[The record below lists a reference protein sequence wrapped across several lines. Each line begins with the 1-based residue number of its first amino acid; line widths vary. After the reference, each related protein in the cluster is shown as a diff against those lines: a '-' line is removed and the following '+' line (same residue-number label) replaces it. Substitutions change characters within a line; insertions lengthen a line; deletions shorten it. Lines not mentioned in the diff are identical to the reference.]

1 MSLRRWLTQV
11 SALMTKEWKQLYR
24 DRALL
29 SFVIFIFTL
38 DILLASGAPALDLKE
53 TPIGVIDRDHSSVSR
68 ELIYRLPAQQF
79 SVVPLADQD
88 KVVSRAL
95 ERGELRGVLTIPHG
109 FENDLLRAQSPALQL
124 VVDAS
129 DANLGFL
136 LSSYT
141 ERILLTLSSDIV
153 GAQAAARGQPV
164 VIPQIVTQPR
174 TRFNPSLTEAW
185 YATLSELLTMVTV
198 ACILLPAAALVREKE
213 RGTVEQLLVSP
224 LSPLQIVLAKAF
236 AMTSV
241 VLLGSLVA
249 VGVIMNQLVGVPFVG
264 SPWVFFSLIALYAIT
279 SSGLGVLASTFARNS
294 GQVGLIVVL
303 LVMPIIMLSGTW
315 SLRESMP
322 LWLQNMVAF
331 SPMTYFVDMAYGVL
345 LKGSDLAALW
355 PKALKMSLLGLAFWA
370 LGVFRFQRQFR

>member
-38 DILLASGAPALDLKE
+38 DILLASGAPALDLKQ
-53 TPIGVIDRDHSSVSR
+53 TPIGIIDRDHSTLSR
-68 ELIYRLPAQQF
+68 ELIYKLPAQQF
-79 SVVPLADQD
+79 TVVPMADQD
-88 KVVSRAL
+88 QAVSHAL

-109 FENDLLRAQSPALQL
+109 FEKDLLRAQSPALQL

-141 ERILLTLSSDIV
+141 ERILFTLSGELVS
-153 GAQAAARGQPV
+153 GQAAAQGRPV
-164 VIPQIVTQPR
+164 VLPQIDIQSR

-249 VGVIMNQLVGVPFVG
+249 VGLVMHQLVGVPFVG

-322 LWLQNMVAF
+322 DWLQNMVAF
-331 SPMTYFVDMAYGVL
+331 SPMTYFVDIAYGVL
-345 LKGSDLAALW
+345 LKGSDLAVLW
-355 PKALKMSLLGLAFWA
+355 PKALKMSMLGLAFWA
-370 LGVFRFQRQFR
+370 LGVYRFQRQFR

>member
-1 MSLRRWLTQV
+1 MSLHRWLTQV

-38 DILLASGAPALDLKE
+38 DILLASGAPALDLKQ
-53 TPIGVIDRDHSSVSR
+53 TPIGIIDRDHSALSR
-68 ELIYRLPAQQF
+68 ELIYKLPAQQF
-79 SVVPLADQD
+79 TVVPMADQEQA
-88 KVVSRAL
+88 VSHAL

-109 FENDLLRAQSPALQL
+109 FEKDLLRAQSPALQL

-141 ERILLTLSSDIV
+141 ERILFTLV
-153 GAQAAARGQPV
+153 GELIGGQAAAQGVPV
-164 VIPQIVTQPR
+164 VLPQVDIQRR
-174 TRFNPSLTEAW
+174 TRFNPSLTESW

-249 VGVIMNQLVGVPFVG
+249 VGLVMHQLVGVPFVG
-264 SPWVFFSLIALYAIT
+264 SPGVFFTLIALYAIT

-345 LKGSDLAALW
+345 LKGSELSVLW
-355 PKALKMSLLGLAFWA
+355 PKALKMSLLGLAFWV
-370 LGVFRFQRQFR
+370 LGVYRFQRQFR

>member
-38 DILLASGAPALDLKE
+38 DILLASGAPALDLKQ
-53 TPIGVIDRDHSSVSR
+53 TPIGIIDRDHSTLSR
-68 ELIYRLPAQQF
+68 ELIYKLPAQQF
-79 SVVPLADQD
+79 TVVPMADQD
-88 KVVSRAL
+88 QAVSHAL

-109 FENDLLRAQSPALQL
+109 FEKDLLRAQSPALQL

-249 VGVIMNQLVGVPFVG
+249 VGLVMHQLVGVPFVG

-322 LWLQNMVAF
+322 DWLQNMVAF
-331 SPMTYFVDMAYGVL
+331 SPMTYFVDIAYGVL
-345 LKGSDLAALW
+345 LKGSDMAVLW
-355 PKALKMSLLGLAFWA
+355 PKALKMSMLGLAFWA
-370 LGVFRFQRQFR
+370 LGVYRFQRQFR

>member
-53 TPIGVIDRDHSSVSR
+53 TPIGIIDRDHSTLSR
-68 ELIYRLPAQQF
+68 ELIYRLPKQQF
-79 SVVPLADQD
+79 TIVPLADDDQH
-88 KVVSRAL
+88 VSRAL
-95 ERGELRGVLTIPHG
+95 ERGELRGVLTLPHG
-109 FENDLLRAQSPALQL
+109 FERDLLRAQSPSLQL

-141 ERILLTLSSDIV
+141 ERILFTLV
-153 GAQAAARGQPV
+153 GELIGGQAAAQGQPV
-164 VIPQIVTQPR
+164 VLPQIDIQPR
-174 TRFNPSLTEAW
+174 TRFNPSLTESW

-249 VGVIMNQLVGVPFVG
+249 VGIVMHQLVGVPFVG
-264 SPWVFFSLIALYAIT
+264 SPWVFFTLIALYAIT

-322 LWLQNMVAF
+322 SWLQNMVAF
-331 SPMTYFVDMAYGVL
+331 SPMTYFVDIAYGVL
-345 LKGSDLAALW
+345 LKGSDLTVLW
-355 PKALKMSLLGLAFWA
+355 PKAMKMALLGLVFWA
-370 LGVFRFQRQFR
+370 LGVYRFQRQFR

>member
-1 MSLRRWLTQV
+1 MNLRRWFTQV

-29 SFVIFIFTL
+29 GFVIFIFTL

-53 TPIGVIDRDHSSVSR
+53 TPIGIIDRDHSTLSR

-79 SVVPLADQD
+79 TVVPMADQD
-88 KVVSRAL
+88 KLVSRAL
-95 ERGELRGVLTIPHG
+95 ERSELRGVLTIPHG
-109 FENDLLRAQSPALQL
+109 FEKDLLRAQSPSLQL

-141 ERILLTLSSDIV
+141 ERILFTLTGELLAGQV
-153 GAQAAARGQPV
+153 AAQGRPV
-164 VIPQIVTQPR
+164 VMPQIDIQAR

-241 VLLGSLVA
+241 VLVGSLVA
-249 VGVIMNQLVGVPFVG
+249 VGLIMHQLVGVPFVG
-264 SPWVFFSLIALYAIT
+264 SAWLFFSLIALYAIT

-303 LVMPIIMLSGTW
+303 LVMPIVMLSGTW

-322 LWLQNMVAF
+322 MWLQNTVAF
-331 SPMTYFVDMAYGVL
+331 SPMTYFVDIAYGVL
-345 LKGSDLAALW
+345 LKGSDMSVLW
-355 PKALKMSLLGLAFWA
+355 LKALKMALLGLAFWA
-370 LGVFRFQRQFR
+370 LGVYRFQRQFR

>member
-38 DILLASGAPALDLKE
+38 DILLASGAPALDLKQ
-53 TPIGVIDRDHSSVSR
+53 TPIGIIDRDHSALSR
-68 ELIYRLPAQQF
+68 ELIYKLPAQQF
-79 SVVPLADQD
+79 TVVPMADQD
-88 KVVSRAL
+88 HAL

-109 FENDLLRAQSPALQL
+109 FEKDLLRAQSPALQL

-141 ERILLTLSSDIV
+141 ERILFTLSGELV
-153 GAQAAARGQPV
+153 GGQAAAQGRAV
-164 VIPQIVTQPR
+164 VLPQIDIQPR
-174 TRFNPSLTEAW
+174 TRFNPSLTESW

-249 VGVIMNQLVGVPFVG
+249 VGLVMHQLVGVPFVG

-322 LWLQNMVAF
+322 DWLQNMVAF
-331 SPMTYFVDMAYGVL
+331 SPMTYFVDIAYGVL
-345 LKGSDLAALW
+345 LKGSDMAVLW

-370 LGVFRFQRQFR
+370 LGVYRFQRQFR

>member
-38 DILLASGAPALDLKE
+38 DILLASGAPALDLKQ
-53 TPIGVIDRDHSSVSR
+53 TPIGIIDRDHSALSR
-68 ELIYRLPAQQF
+68 ELIYKLPAQQF
-79 SVVPLADQD
+79 TVVPMADQD
-88 KVVSRAL
+88 QAVSHAL

-109 FENDLLRAQSPALQL
+109 FEKDLLRAQSPALQL

-141 ERILLTLSSDIV
+141 ERILFTLSGELV
-153 GAQAAARGQPV
+153 GGQAAAQGRAV
-164 VIPQIVTQPR
+164 VLPQIDIQPR
-174 TRFNPSLTEAW
+174 TRFNPSLTESW

-249 VGVIMNQLVGVPFVG
+249 VGLVMHQLVGVPFVG

-322 LWLQNMVAF
+322 DWLQNMVAF
-331 SPMTYFVDMAYGVL
+331 SPMTYFVDIAYGVL
-345 LKGSDLAALW
+345 LKGSDMAVLW

-370 LGVFRFQRQFR
+370 LGVYRFQRQFR

>member
-38 DILLASGAPALDLKE
+38 DILLASGAPALDLKQ
-53 TPIGVIDRDHSSVSR
+53 TPIGIIDRDHSALSR
-68 ELIYRLPAQQF
+68 ELIYKLPAQQF
-79 SVVPLADQD
+79 TVVPMADQD
-88 KVVSRAL
+88 QAVSHAL

-109 FENDLLRAQSPALQL
+109 FEKDLLRAQSPALQL

-141 ERILLTLSSDIV
+141 ERILFTLSGELV
-153 GAQAAARGQPV
+153 GGQAAAQGRAV
-164 VIPQIVTQPR
+164 VLPQIDIQSR
-174 TRFNPSLTEAW
+174 TRFNPSLTESW

-249 VGVIMNQLVGVPFVG
+249 VGLVMHQLVGVPFVG

-322 LWLQNMVAF
+322 AWLQNMVAF
-331 SPMTYFVDMAYGVL
+331 SPMTYFVDIAYGVL
-345 LKGSDLAALW
+345 LKGSDMAVLW

-370 LGVFRFQRQFR
+370 LGVYRFQRQFR

>member
-38 DILLASGAPALDLKE
+38 DILLASGAPALDLKQ
-53 TPIGVIDRDHSSVSR
+53 TPIGIIDRDHSALSR
-68 ELIYRLPAQQF
+68 ELIYKLPAQQF
-79 SVVPLADQD
+79 TVVPMADQD
-88 KVVSRAL
+88 QAVSHAL

-109 FENDLLRAQSPALQL
+109 FEKDLLRAQSPALQL
-124 VVDAS
+124 VVDGS

-141 ERILLTLSSDIV
+141 ERILFTLSGELV
-153 GAQAAARGQPV
+153 GGQAAAQGRAV
-164 VIPQIVTQPR
+164 VLPQIDIQSR
-174 TRFNPSLTEAW
+174 TRFNPSLTESW

-249 VGVIMNQLVGVPFVG
+249 VGLVMHQLVGVPFVG

-322 LWLQNMVAF
+322 AWLQNMVAF
-331 SPMTYFVDMAYGVL
+331 SPMTYFVDIAYGVL
-345 LKGSDLAALW
+345 LKGSDMAVLW

-370 LGVFRFQRQFR
+370 LGVYRFQRQFR

>member
-53 TPIGVIDRDHSSVSR
+53 TPIGIIDRDHSTLSR
-68 ELIYRLPAQQF
+68 ELVYRLPKQQF
-79 SVVPLADQD
+79 TIVPLADDDQL
-88 KVVSRAL
+88 VSRAL
-95 ERGELRGVLTIPHG
+95 ERGELRGVLTLPHG
-109 FENDLLRAQSPALQL
+109 FERDLLRAQSPSLQL

-141 ERILLTLSSDIV
+141 ERILFTLV
-153 GAQAAARGQPV
+153 GELIGGQAAAQGQPV
-164 VIPQIVTQPR
+164 VLPQVDIQPR
-174 TRFNPSLTEAW
+174 TRFNPSLTESW

-249 VGVIMNQLVGVPFVG
+249 VGLVMHQLVGVPFVG
-264 SPWVFFSLIALYAIT
+264 SPWVFFTLIALYAIT

-322 LWLQNMVAF
+322 SWLQNMVAF
-331 SPMTYFVDMAYGVL
+331 SPMTYFVDIAYGVL
-345 LKGSDLAALW
+345 LKGSDLTVLW
-355 PKALKMSLLGLAFWA
+355 PKAMKMALLGLVFWA
-370 LGVFRFQRQFR
+370 LGVYRFQRQFR

>member
-38 DILLASGAPALDLKE
+38 DILLASGAPALDLKQ
-53 TPIGVIDRDHSSVSR
+53 TPIGIIDRDHSNLSR
-68 ELIYRLPAQQF
+68 ELIYKLPAQQF
-79 SVVPLADQD
+79 SVIPLADQD
-88 KVVSRAL
+88 QAVSHAL
-95 ERGELRGVLTIPHG
+95 ERGALRGVLTIPHG
-109 FENDLLRAQSPALQL
+109 FEKDLLRAQSPALQL

-141 ERILLTLSSDIV
+141 ERILLTLSGELV
-153 GAQAAARGQPV
+153 AGQAAAQGRPV
-164 VIPQIVTQPR
+164 VIPQIATQPR

-249 VGVIMNQLVGVPFVG
+249 VGLVMHQLVGVPFVG
-264 SPWVFFSLIALYAIT
+264 SPWVFFTLIALYAIT

-331 SPMTYFVDMAYGVL
+331 SPMTYFVDIAYGVL
-345 LKGSDLAALW
+345 LKGSDLAVLW
-355 PKALKMSLLGLAFWA
+355 PKALKMSLLGLVFWA
-370 LGVFRFQRQFR
+370 LGVYRFQRQFR

>member
-38 DILLASGAPALDLKE
+38 DILLASGAPALDLKQ
-53 TPIGVIDRDHSSVSR
+53 TPIGVIDRDHSALSR
-68 ELIYRLPAQQF
+68 ELIYKLPAQQF
-79 SVVPLADQD
+79 TVVPMADQD
-88 KVVSRAL
+88 QAVSHAL

-109 FENDLLRAQSPALQL
+109 FEKDLLRARSPALQL

-141 ERILLTLSSDIV
+141 ERILFTLSGELV
-153 GAQAAARGQPV
+153 GGQAAAQGRAV
-164 VIPQIVTQPR
+164 VMPQIDIQSR

-249 VGVIMNQLVGVPFVG
+249 VGLVMHQLVGVPFVG
-264 SPWVFFSLIALYAIT
+264 GPWVFFTLIALYAIT

-322 LWLQNMVAF
+322 DWLQNMVAF
-331 SPMTYFVDMAYGVL
+331 SPMTYFVDIAYGVL
-345 LKGSDLAALW
+345 LKGSDMAVLW

-370 LGVFRFQRQFR
+370 LGVYRFQRQFR

>member
-38 DILLASGAPALDLKE
+38 DILLASGAPALDLKQ
-53 TPIGVIDRDHSSVSR
+53 TPIGIIDRDHSALSR
-68 ELIYRLPAQQF
+68 ELIYKLPAQQF
-79 SVVPLADQD
+79 TVVPMADQD
-88 KVVSRAL
+88 QAVSHAL

-109 FENDLLRAQSPALQL
+109 FEKDLLRAQSPALQL

-141 ERILLTLSSDIV
+141 ERILFTLSGELV
-153 GAQAAARGQPV
+153 GGQAAAQGRAV
-164 VIPQIVTQPR
+164 VLPQIDIQSR
-174 TRFNPSLTEAW
+174 TRFNPSLTESW

-249 VGVIMNQLVGVPFVG
+249 VGLVMHQLVGVPFVG

-322 LWLQNMVAF
+322 AWLQNMVAF
-331 SPMTYFVDMAYGVL
+331 SPMTYFVDIAYGVL
-345 LKGSDLAALW
+345 LKGSDMAVLW
-355 PKALKMSLLGLAFWA
+355 PKALKMSLLGLAFWP
-370 LGVFRFQRQFR
+370 LGVYRFQRQFR

>member
-38 DILLASGAPALDLKE
+38 DILLASGAPALDLKQ
-53 TPIGVIDRDHSSVSR
+53 TPIGIIDRDHSTLSR
-68 ELIYRLPAQQF
+68 ELIYKLPAQQF
-79 SVVPLADQD
+79 TVVPMADQD
-88 KVVSRAL
+88 QAVSHAL
-95 ERGELRGVLTIPHG
+95 QRGELRGVLTIPHG
-109 FENDLLRAQSPALQL
+109 FEKDLLRAQSPALQL

-141 ERILLTLSSDIV
+141 ERILFTLSGELV
-153 GAQAAARGQPV
+153 GGQAAAQGRPV
-164 VIPQIVTQPR
+164 VLPQIDIQSR

-249 VGVIMNQLVGVPFVG
+249 VGLVMHQLVGVPFVG

-322 LWLQNMVAF
+322 DWLQNMVAF
-331 SPMTYFVDMAYGVL
+331 SPMTYFVDIAYGVL
-345 LKGSDLAALW
+345 LKGSDMAVLW

-370 LGVFRFQRQFR
+370 LGVYRFQRQFR